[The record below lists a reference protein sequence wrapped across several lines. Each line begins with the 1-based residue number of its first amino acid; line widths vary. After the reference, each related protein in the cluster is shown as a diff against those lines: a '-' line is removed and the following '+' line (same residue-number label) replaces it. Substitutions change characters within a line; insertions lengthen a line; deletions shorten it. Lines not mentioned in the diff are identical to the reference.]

1 MPNRN
6 LLIKSIASL
15 PEQERINLLNS
26 LTEEEA
32 QELLYDWEFWA
43 RPKQLAPPGDW
54 LTWLILTGRGWGKT
68 RTAAEWINKCARN
81 GAEHIALIGQTVPD
95 VRDTMV
101 KVGPSSILK
110 ISHPSFMPKYT
121 PSKRLLEWPNGCL
134 ATTYSGDKPDQVRG
148 PSHDIVWIDELAK
161 FQYPQDIWDN
171 LMFGLREGEDMRIII
186 TTTPR
191 PIPIIKRLV
200 ADPDTKIV
208 RGSTYENSDNLP
220 KKFFDYVL
228 APYVGTRLG
237 QQEIEGK
244 ILDDN
249 PNALW
254 KRRNIDDYRV
264 SKFPELIRIIIAV
277 DPEATANEKSSETG
291 IVAIGLGIDRHGYL
305 LGDYS
310 MKGTPDQWGKEV
322 IAAYNKHNADRII
335 GEVNN
340 GGDMIEYVI
349 KTINPYAAYKSVRA
363 SKGKYIRAEPVAA
376 LYEQGKIHH
385 VGSFPGLEDQ
395 LCEWVPGDKS
405 PDKLDALVWGA
416 TELMLEAEIPPDIE
430 GQTAGKRATSNQDW

>member
-1 MPNRN
+1 
-6 LLIKSIASL
+6 
-15 PEQERINLLNS
+15 
-26 LTEEEA
+26 
-32 QELLYDWEFWA
+32 
-43 RPKQLAPPGDW
+43 
-54 LTWLILTGRGWGKT
+54 
-68 RTAAEWINKCARN
+68 
-81 GAEHIALIGQTVPD
+81 
-95 VRDTMV
+95 
-101 KVGPSSILK
+101 
-110 ISHPSFMPKYT
+110 
-121 PSKRLLEWPNGCL
+121 
-134 ATTYSGDKPDQVRG
+134 
-148 PSHDIVWIDELAK
+148 
-161 FQYPQDIWDN
+161 
-171 LMFGLREGEDMRIII
+171 MF
-186 TTTPR
+186 
-191 PIPIIKRLV
+191 
-200 ADPDTKIV
+200 
-208 RGSTYENSDNLP
+208 
-220 KKFFDYVL
+220 L

-385 VGSFPGLEDQ
+385 VGSFPELEDQ